1 MTRLIKLLQQ
11 KDILASTT
19 GRGGSTAGDED
30 DADTADTA
38 SVKTQH
44 SNA

>member
-11 KDILASTT
+11 KSILQSTT
-19 GRGGSTAGDED
+19 GVGAAEDED
-30 DADTADTA
+30 DADTADTV